1 VSTPKVS
8 VIMPTYN
15 RKTLISRAIES
26 VLNQD
31 YLDWELVI
39 VDDGSQ
45 DGTEDLI
52 KEYVSKDSRIRYLYQ
67 INQGQSVAR
76 NTGIENSNGELIAFL
91 DSDNMWEPHRLSV
104 GVQAL
109 LENPDCILCYGNSI
123 SIDINDRELDR
134 NNMRRYSG
142 YVFPKLIVDNF
153 ISMNTVLVYKA
164 ALRSCRPFNENNR
177 LDEDYE
183 LWLNLSVAN
192 KFIFIDEYLSRYRVE
207 GERISNNFMT
217 RLDANFKT
225 VKDAIERHQLSAN
238 NPEIREGLSNMHFR
252 RASIIGSNG
261 IIFEAMKEI
270 YKSLTLN
277 STWSSCKKAARIGM
291 KTILYKSR
299 AAKK

>member
-1 VSTPKVS
+1 MSTPKVS

-192 KFIFIDEYLSRYRVE
+192 KLAGVRV
-207 GERISNNFMT
+207 R
-217 RLDANFKT
+217 
-225 VKDAIERHQLSAN
+225 
-238 NPEIREGLSNMHFR
+238 
-252 RASIIGSNG
+252 
-261 IIFEAMKEI
+261 
-270 YKSLTLN
+270 
-277 STWSSCKKAARIGM
+277 
-291 KTILYKSR
+291 
-299 AAKK
+299 